1 MNYFHFTLGPV
12 QGFVSQARRTRDFW
26 AGSFLLSWLSGVA
39 MAATEQMGGKITFP
53 IPADGYL
60 DWIRGNGKG
69 EAPRQGSIPNRFK
82 AAVPADF
89 DGKLVEQAVREAW
102 MQLAEHVWQQDLKA
116 FASPATGEV
125 WKRQND
131 AFWEIS
137 WALALTHK
145 VEDSNL
151 LDRRKNWRN
160 HLPPPEPGVKCV
172 IMEGWQELS
181 GIENMQTVG
190 NEARRTFWER
200 VCAIQPG
207 GSTDFAGGEKEGK
220 DKKVGEML
228 CALAFVKRR
237 FARHFAEF
245 KTTLTLGE
253 KSLKLQGWPLET
265 GMPSTAYMAAVRWLE
280 QVVKH
285 DNQPKVAE
293 LLEIGQQLAGRDEWD
308 VRIKCLDDAVKGKDL
323 DRNYKDERRKLIA
336 LDGNVFFEHTRHN
349 EKLYP
354 KEKVVQFEKVLG
366 ELKLKESKIASAP
379 TPFYAVL
386 MMDGDSLGTQMSNP
400 DNQSKIANS
409 LNAFTASV
417 ADVVKKHSG
426 FLIYAGGDDVLALLP
441 LEDALP
447 CALACRNTYAEAF
460 KGTDIATTLSGAVI
474 YAHVKVAL
482 GEVLRQAHQVLDDEA
497 KEGAGRDA
505 IAIRVLK
512 PGGDHLTWAQPWE
525 IALNDDK
532 SQLKLQDLI
541 NKFSIATDEDSQFS
555 SKFFYRMRERF
566 DAFKAPDK
574 PQEKAGQSAKSED
587 DELSQ
592 QQRFDLLLAVLAADY
607 KVSGVT
613 NVKDMQQARADIT
626 PLLKQCFS
634 VQRDKDEKNSAKWKR
649 DNHPKADAALL
660 VRFLAHKGVETR

>member
-53 IPADGYL
+53 IPAEGYL
-60 DWIRGNGKG
+60 DWIRGNGNG

-82 AAVPADF
+82 ASVPDEF

-102 MQLAEHVWQQDLKA
+102 MQLAEHVWQQDLQA
-116 FASPATGEV
+116 ISSPATREV
-125 WKRQND
+125 WDRQNA

-137 WALALTHK
+137 WAITDDVNA
-145 VEDSNL
+145 SNV

-190 NEARRTFWER
+190 NDARRAFWEKLSKSKSDKT
-200 VCAIQPG
+200 CT
-207 GSTDFAGGEKEGK
+207 TDFA
-220 DKKVGEML
+220 DGEML

-237 FARHFAEF
+237 FARHFAGF
-245 KTTLTLGE
+245 QTTLTLGQ
-253 KSLKLQGWPLET
+253 KSFDLRGWKLET
-265 GMPSTAYMAAVRWLE
+265 GMPSVAYMAAVRWLKD
-280 QVVKH
+280 VVTHK
-285 DNQPKVAE
+285 NQDAVAQLLKV
-293 LLEIGQQLAGRDEWD
+293 GQTLAGRDEWD
-308 VRIKCLDDAVKGKDL
+308 VRIKCLDEAVKQGGWSIEK
-323 DRNYKDERRKLIA
+323 RQLIA
-336 LDGNVFFEHTRHN
+336 LDGNVFFEHTRAN
-349 EKLYP
+349 KNFYP
-354 KEKVVQFEKVLG
+354 NREDVKKFEDT
-366 ELKLKESKIASAP
+366 LKSLDLTDKAP

-386 MMDGDSLGTQMSNP
+386 MMDGDSLGTQMSSL
-400 DNQSKIANS
+400 DNQEKIANS
-409 LNAFTASV
+409 LNAFTKKV
-417 ADVVKKHSG
+417 ADVVQDNNG

-447 CALACRNTYAEAF
+447 CALACRNSYTDAF
-460 KGTDIATTLSGAVI
+460 HGTGIATTLSGAVL
-474 YAHVKVAL
+474 YAHVKTAL

-525 IALNDDK
+525 IALNAYK
-532 SQLKLQDLI
+532 TQLELQDLI
-541 NKFSIATDEDSQFS
+541 TTFSKADGAESQFS

-566 DAFKAPDK
+566 TLLQDGLDE
-574 PQEKAGQSAKSED
+574 PQQ
-587 DELSQ
+587 
-592 QQRFDLLLAVLAADY
+592 LALLAADY
-607 KVSGVT
+607 VTSEPAKKIDAVTGKKVKISIEEA
-613 NVKDMQQARADIT
+613 KQIIA
-626 PLLKQCFS
+626 PLLNQCRQK
-634 VQRDKDEKNSAKWKR
+634 VRVMGTDKLTWKSQTA
-649 DNHPKADAALL
+649 KADAALL
-660 VRFLAHKGVETR
+660 VRFLAHKGVEIR

>member
-1 MNYFHFTLGPV
+1 MSNSNYFHFTLGPV

-39 MAATEQMGGKITFP
+39 MAATEQMGGEITFP
-53 IPADGYL
+53 IPAADYL
-60 DWIRGNGKG
+60 DWVRGNGKDKNK
-69 EAPRQGSIPNRFK
+69 APRQGSIPNRFK

-102 MQLAEHVWQQDLKA
+102 LQLAEHVWQQDLKA
-116 FASPATGEV
+116 FASTATREV
-125 WKRQND
+125 WERQNA
-131 AFWEIS
+131 AFWEVS
-137 WALALTHK
+137 WAMTDK

-160 HLPPPEPGVKCV
+160 HLPPPELGVKCV

-181 GIENMQTVG
+181 GIENMKTEG
-190 NEARRTFWER
+190 NEARRAFWER
-200 VCAIQPG
+200 VCAIQPA
-207 GSTDFAGGEKEGK
+207 GSTDFASGEKEGK

-237 FARHFAEF
+237 FARHFAGF
-245 KTTLTLGE
+245 KTTLVLGE
-253 KSLKLQGWPLET
+253 KSLRLEGWQLET
-265 GMPSTAYMAAVRWLE
+265 GMPSVAYMAAVRWLE
-280 QVVKH
+280 QVVLNK
-285 DNQPKVAE
+285 NQDAVHA
-293 LLEIGQQLAGRDEWD
+293 LLKAGKKLAGNDEWS
-308 VRIKCLDDAVKGKDL
+308 VRIKCLHDAVDKEGWSAEK
-323 DRNYKDERRKLIA
+323 RQLIA
-336 LDGNVFFEHTRHN
+336 LDGNVFFEHTRAN
-349 EKLYP
+349 KNFYP
-354 KEKVVQFEKVLG
+354 KREDVKKFE
-366 ELKLKESKIASAP
+366 EILKSLDLTDKAP

-386 MMDGDSLGTQMSNP
+386 MMDGDSLGTQMSSLG
-400 DNQSKIANS
+400 NQEKIATA
-409 LNAFTASV
+409 LNKFTDAV
-417 ADVVKKHSG
+417 AKVVHDNNG

-441 LEDALP
+441 LEDALA
-447 CALACRNTYAEAF
+447 CALACRNTYTESF
-460 KGTDIATTLSGAVI
+460 KGTGIATTLSGAVI
-474 YAHVKVAL
+474 YAHVKTAL
-482 GEVLRQAHQVLDDEA
+482 GEVLRQAHHVLDDVA

-512 PGGDHLTWAQPWE
+512 PGGGHLTWAQPWE

-574 PQEKAGQSAKSED
+574 PQEKAGQSVKSED

-649 DNHPKADAALL
+649 DKHPKADAALL
-660 VRFLAHKGVETR
+660 VRW

>member
-39 MAATEQMGGKITFP
+39 MAATEQMGGTITFP
-53 IPADGYL
+53 IPATGYL

-69 EAPRQGSIPNRFK
+69 EIPRQGSIPNRFK
-82 AAVPADF
+82 ASVPDGF
-89 DGKLVEQAVREAW
+89 DGKLVEQAVRDAW
-102 MQLAEHVWQQDLKA
+102 MKLADHVWQQDLKA
-116 FASPATGEV
+116 IASPATREV
-125 WKRQND
+125 WDRQNA

-137 WALALTHK
+137 WAITDDVNA
-145 VEDSNL
+145 SNL

-181 GIENMQTVG
+181 GVTAMRSDDNKTR
-190 NEARRTFWER
+190 AAFWNKVR
-200 VCAIQPG
+200 AIKPAG
-207 GSTDFAGGEKEGK
+207 ESDFAE
-220 DKKVGEML
+220 GEML

-237 FARHFAEF
+237 FARHFAGF
-245 KTTLTLGE
+245 KTTLVLGE
-253 KSLKLQGWPLET
+253 KSLRLEGWQLET
-265 GMPSTAYMAAVRWLE
+265 GMPSVAYMAAVRWLE
-280 QVVKH
+280 KIVKH
-285 DNQPKVAE
+285 EKQEVVAQ
-293 LLEIGQQLAGRDEWD
+293 LLEVGKKLAGNDEWS
-308 VRIKCLDDAVKGKDL
+308 VRIKCLHDAVDAVDKKGWSAE
-323 DRNYKDERRKLIA
+323 ERQLIA
-336 LDGNVFFEHTRHN
+336 LDGNVFFEHTRAN
-349 EKLYP
+349 KNFYP
-354 KEKVVQFEKVLG
+354 NREDVKKFEDT
-366 ELKLKESKIASAP
+366 LKSLDLTDKAP

-386 MMDGDSLGTQMSNP
+386 MMDGDSLGTQMSSL
-400 DNQSKIANS
+400 DNQEKIATA
-409 LNAFTASV
+409 LNAFTKKV
-417 ADVVKKHSG
+417 ADVVQDNNG

-447 CALACRNTYAEAF
+447 CALACRNTYTEAF
-460 KGTDIATTLSGAVI
+460 KGTGIATTLSGAVL

-482 GEVLRQAHQVLDDEA
+482 GEVLRQAHHVLDDVA
-497 KEGAGRDA
+497 KDGAGRDA

-525 IALNDDK
+525 IALNADK
-532 SQLKLQDLI
+532 TKLKLQDLI
-541 NKFSIATDEDSQFS
+541 DRFSIASDEDSQFS

-574 PQEKAGQSAKSED
+574 AQEKADKPEKSED

-592 QQRFDLLLAVLAADY
+592 EQRFELLLAVLSADY

-613 NVKDMQQARADIT
+613 NVKDIQQARADIT
-626 PLLKQCFS
+626 PLLEQCFS

-649 DNHPKADAALL
+649 DKYPQADAALL
-660 VRFLAHKGVETR
+660 VRFLAHKGVEIR

>member
-1 MNYFHFTLGPV
+1 MSYFHFTLGPV

-53 IPADGYL
+53 IPAEGYL
-60 DWIRGNGKG
+60 DWIRGNGKDKNK
-69 EAPRQGSIPNRFK
+69 APRQGSIPNRFK
-82 AAVPADF
+82 ASVPADF

-102 MQLAEHVWQQDLKA
+102 KQLAKHVWQQDLQA
-116 FASPATGEV
+116 IASPATLEV
-125 WKRQND
+125 WQRQNA

-137 WALALTHK
+137 WAIT
-145 VEDSNL
+145 EDENASNL

-181 GIENMQTVG
+181 GVTAMRSDDNKERAAFWNKVRAIKLG
-190 NEARRTFWER
+190 GEA
-200 VCAIQPG
+200 
-207 GSTDFAGGEKEGK
+207 DFAE
-220 DKKVGEML
+220 GEML

-237 FARHFAEF
+237 FARHFKNEKRSVEF
-245 KTTLTLGE
+245 KATIQFGSNTLD
-253 KSLKLQGWPLET
+253 LKGWELDT

-293 LLEIGQQLAGRDEWD
+293 LLGIGQQLAGRDEWD
-308 VRIKCLDDAVKGKDL
+308 VRIKCLDDAVKGKDW

-386 MMDGDSLGTQMSNP
+386 MMDGDSLGTQMSSLV
-400 DNQSKIANS
+400 NQEKIANS
-409 LNAFTASV
+409 LNAFTKNV
-417 ADVVKKHSG
+417 EGVVKDNNG

-447 CALACRNTYAEAF
+447 CALACRNTYTAAF
-460 KGTDIATTLSGAVI
+460 NGTDINTTLSGAVI
-474 YAHVKVAL
+474 YAHVKTAL
-482 GEVLRQAHQVLDDEA
+482 GEVLRQAHHVLDDVA

-525 IALNDDK
+525 IALEGGQIILEN
-532 SQLKLQDLI
+532 LI
-541 NKFSIATDEDSQFS
+541 ADFQKASDAEGQFS

-566 DAFKAPDK
+566 ILLGEGFT
-574 PQEKAGQSAKSED
+574 ED
-587 DELSQ
+587 Q
-592 QQRFDLLLAVLAADY
+592 QVSLLAADY
-607 KVSGVT
+607 IASEPAKRRDPIT
-613 NVKDMQQARADIT
+613 DKLVKIT
-626 PLLKQCFS
+626 IEEAKQIIAPLLKQCTPR
-634 VQRDKDEKNSAKWKR
+634 VRVIGKDRNDWKNK
-649 DNHPKADAALL
+649 PTKADAALL
-660 VRFLAHKGVETR
+660 VRFLAHKGVEIR